1 MQEDEFKK
9 TIEGMDAAAL
19 PCIAFAYKID
29 DLNSVPTDEEQRQ
42 SWKIP
47 EENLTLLAIVGIK
60 VIFFEVMVIDP

>member
-9 TIEGMDAAAL
+9 TIEGMATTAL
-19 PCIAFAYKID
+19 RCIAFAYRID
-29 DLNSVPTDEEQRQ
+29 DLNSMPVDEEQRQ

-60 VIFFEVMVIDP
+60 VIFFEAMVIDP

>member
-9 TIEGMDAAAL
+9 TIEGMAAAAL
-19 PCIAFAYKID
+19 PCIAFSYWID
-29 DLNSVPTDEEQRQ
+29 DLNSVPADEEQRQ

>member
-9 TIEGMDAAAL
+9 TIEGMAAAAL
-19 PCIAFAYKID
+19 RCIAFAYRID
-29 DLNSVPTDEEQRQ
+29 DLNSVPADEEQRQ

-60 VIFFEVMVIDP
+60 VIFFKVMVIDP